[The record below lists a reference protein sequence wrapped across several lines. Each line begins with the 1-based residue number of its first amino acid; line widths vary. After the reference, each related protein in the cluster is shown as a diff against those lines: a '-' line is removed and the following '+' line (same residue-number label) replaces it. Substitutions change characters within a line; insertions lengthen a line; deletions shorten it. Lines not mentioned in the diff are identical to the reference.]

1 MATTFQPYYI
11 FCYTFPVNPFKNLKK
26 YITTKEYLLLIIA
39 GIIALILA
47 NSVNLILPALIAKII
62 DEYTLTETIETKYY
76 AIAAIA
82 LVVGTT
88 FTYLHTYLNSILGEK
103 IGKDLKDRLFKK
115 VLKHNYSY
123 LVENKPSKILTVI
136 NSDTIYIKDTFAQSI
151 GLVLMA
157 VFLLIGSVILM
168 FSLNKE
174 LAIIIVVTTPTIIGI
189 MILLLKNKFKLFKKI
204 QQLRDKLNKV
214 IAENIKATMLVKV
227 FVSEK
232 TEIKKFRKVNEKNR
246 ILGLEINKVFA
257 TVVPIVNSLSIIGTL
272 FILYFGGKQ
281 IIYGDMTVGDVTAF
295 NTYVQLFTMP
305 MLMLGLMIT
314 TLGQAMASLG
324 RINEVLNAPIEF
336 EDGKKKIEEFKKIE
350 VENLHLK
357 IDDTE
362 VLKNID
368 FHIEEG
374 EKIGILGLT
383 GCGKTVFLKTFLR
396 ALEPTT
402 GKILLNGENIK
413 NYQIEDVRQLIGFS
427 FQENF
432 LFNSS
437 IYENIKFGR
446 KLSEKEIMKAAKI
459 GEVDEFAKETEKGY
473 KSNVGERGNNLSG
486 GQKQRIMIARALA
499 SSPQLLILDDVTSR
513 LDISTEQK
521 VFDNIERE
529 YKEISIILVAQKIA
543 SVKDCNRIYIF
554 DNGQIVESGTHQEL
568 LKTSVLYQ
576 EIELTQRNHE

>member
-1 MATTFQPYYI
+1 M
-11 FCYTFPVNPFKNLKK
+11 NPFKNLKK
-26 YITTKEYLLLIIA
+26 YITKKEYLLLIVA
-39 GIIALILA
+39 GIVALLLA
-47 NSVNLILPALIAKII
+47 NSLNLLLPALIARII
-62 DEYTLTETIETKYY
+62 DEYSLTETIDTKYY
-76 AIAAIA
+76 IIAGVA
-82 LVVGTT
+82 LVIGTV

-123 LVENKPSKILTVI
+123 LVENKPSKILTII
-136 NSDTIYIKDTFAQSI
+136 NSDTIYIKNTFAQSI
-151 GLVLMA
+151 GLVLIA
-157 VFLLIGSVILM
+157 IFLLIGSVILM
-168 FSLNKE
+168 FSLNRQ
-174 LAIIIVVTTPTIIGI
+174 LAMIIVISTPTIIGI
-189 MILLLKNKFKLFKKI
+189 MILLLKNKFKLFKKV
-204 QQLRDKLNKV
+204 QQLRDRLNKV
-214 IAENIKATMLVKV
+214 IAENIKATMLIKV
-227 FVSEK
+227 FVSEN
-232 TEIKKFRKVNEKNR
+232 TEIKKFRKVNEKNK

-281 IIYGDMTVGDVTAF
+281 IIYGDMTIGEVTAF

-324 RINEVLNAPIEF
+324 RINEVLNAPVKF
-336 EDGKKKIEEFKKIE
+336 EDGKKKVEEFKKIE
-350 VENLHLK
+350 VENLNLK

-362 VLKNID
+362 VLKDID
-368 FHIEEG
+368 FSMEKG

-383 GCGKTVFLKTFLR
+383 GSGKTVFLKTFLR
-396 ALEPTT
+396 ALDPTT
-402 GKILLNGENIK
+402 GNILLNGETLT
-413 NYQIEDVRQLIGFS
+413 NYRIEDVRQLIGFS

-432 LFNSS
+432 LFNST
-437 IYENIKFGR
+437 IYQNIKFGR
-446 KLSEKEIMKAAKI
+446 DLSQDQVLKAARI
-459 GEVDEFAKETEKGY
+459 ADVEEFAKEAPKGY
-473 KSNVGERGNNLSG
+473 KTSVGERGNNLSG

-499 SSPQLLILDDVTSR
+499 SRPELLILDDVTSR

-521 VFDNIERE
+521 VFDNIKKE

-543 SVKDCNRIYIF
+543 SVKDCDRIYIF
-554 DNGQIVESGTHQEL
+554 DNGKIVESGTHEEL

>member
-1 MATTFQPYYI
+1 M
-11 FCYTFPVNPFKNLKK
+11 FKNLFK
-26 YITTKEYLLLIIA
+26 YLTKKEYLLLIIA
-39 GIIALILA
+39 GIIALLLA
-47 NSVNLILPALIAKII
+47 NSVNLILPALIAKVI

-76 AIAAIA
+76 IIAGIA
-82 LVVGTT
+82 LVVGTV

-157 VFLLIGSVILM
+157 IFLLIGSVILM

-214 IAENIKATMLVKV
+214 IAENVKATMLVKV

-232 TEIKKFRKVNEKNR
+232 AEIKKFRKVNEKNR

-257 TVVPIVNSLSIIGTL
+257 IVVPIVTSLSVIGTL

-314 TLGQAMASLG
+314 TLGQAIASLG
-324 RINEVLNAPIEF
+324 RINEILNAPIKF
-336 EDGKKKIEEFKKIE
+336 EDGKKKVEEFKKIE
-350 VENLHLK
+350 VENLYLK
-357 IDDTE
+357 IEDTE

-368 FHIEEG
+368 FHIEKG

-383 GCGKTVFLKTFLR
+383 GSGKTIFLKTFLR

-402 GKILLNGENIK
+402 GKILLNGENLR
-413 NYQIEDVRQLIGFS
+413 NYRIEDVRKLIGFS

-446 KLSEKEIMKAAKI
+446 KLSEKQILKAAKI
-459 GEVDEFAKETEKGY
+459 ADVDEFAKETEKGY
-473 KSNVGERGNNLSG
+473 KANVGERGNNLSG
-486 GQKQRIMIARALA
+486 GQKQRVMIARALA

-521 VFDNIERE
+521 VFENIKEE
-529 YKEISIILVAQKIA
+529 YKNITTILVAQKIA

-554 DNGQIVESGTHQEL
+554 DNGKIVESGTHEDL